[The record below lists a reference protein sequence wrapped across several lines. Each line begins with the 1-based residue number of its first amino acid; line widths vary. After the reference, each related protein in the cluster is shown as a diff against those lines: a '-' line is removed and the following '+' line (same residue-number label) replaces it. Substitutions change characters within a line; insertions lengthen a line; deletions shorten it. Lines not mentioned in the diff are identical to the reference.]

1 MGQLNDQ
8 IEAKGT
14 SVLVIGPRGQAAAA
28 LTAQKLKAPFPV
40 LADPIRRAY
49 RAYGFVKSF
58 WVILQSGAA
67 LIDREGVVRYMHRS
81 VNPQN
86 SFAKEEVLRMVE
98 RQADR

>member
-1 MGQLNDQ
+1 M
-8 IEAKGT
+8 
-14 SVLVIGPRGQAAAA
+14 IGPRGQAAAA
-28 LTAQKLKAPFPV
+28 LTAQKLEAPFPV

-67 LIDREGVVRYMHRS
+67 LIDQEGVVRYMHRS

-86 SFAKEEVLRMVE
+86 SFARDEVLRMVE
-98 RQADR
+98 RLADGRTVGR